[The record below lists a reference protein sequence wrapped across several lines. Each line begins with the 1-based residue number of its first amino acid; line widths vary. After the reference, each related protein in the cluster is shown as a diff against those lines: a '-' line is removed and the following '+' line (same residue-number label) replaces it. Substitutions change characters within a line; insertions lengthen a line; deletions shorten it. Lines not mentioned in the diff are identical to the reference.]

1 MKGKTELCQ
10 PAPLLRIVPWLVAGI
25 LVEDAFACNLG
36 AGPLAACVAAT
47 ILLWR
52 HPIGQSVGIGL
63 CVLLTGMLL
72 TARQRTALTFED
84 SQDMQTLE
92 AVATSEAVARAK
104 TVAIDLQLVHNGR
117 RVKAYLPKT
126 TESLSLLPGDGL
138 VVRTRIEPTDTLHLG
153 TFGYGRYL
161 LVNGFTGRC
170 LVRQGNW
177 HRQAVGSPAG
187 SHWDRL
193 RLRAL
198 RWRHHIVQR
207 YLAMEGSNPHP
218 EHTTSAVL
226 TAMTLG
232 EKSALTRDLRDVYAT
247 TGASHVLALSGLH
260 MGILFCLFTIL
271 VPPGRR
277 NLLTSLLTV
286 VLFWSFALLT
296 GLSTSVTRSAL
307 MLSAATVFSLRSGQR
322 STLNVLCLSALLMLV
337 VWPYALFDVSFQLS
351 FLSVF
356 AILMVVPVLDS
367 FWPRSFLQDHRGF
380 RLLWSLVAVS
390 LAAQAGTAPL
400 VAHYFGRLPVYFL
413 ITNLVV
419 IPCAYA
425 ILWLSLAYLFVPISL
440 LGRAL
445 LLVGSTMNSALTAI
459 AAWPCASL
467 SVHHPTAIT
476 TAMYYVI
483 IVTLYIAVV
492 RYRNIRVYI

>member
-1 MKGKTELCQ
+1 
-10 PAPLLRIVPWLVAGI
+10 
-25 LVEDAFACNLG
+25 
-36 AGPLAACVAAT
+36 
-47 ILLWR
+47 
-52 HPIGQSVGIGL
+52 
-63 CVLLTGMLL
+63 
-72 TARQRTALTFED
+72 
-84 SQDMQTLE
+84 
-92 AVATSEAVARAK
+92 
-104 TVAIDLQLVHNGR
+104 
-117 RVKAYLPKT
+117 
-126 TESLSLLPGDGL
+126 
-138 VVRTRIEPTDTLHLG
+138 
-153 TFGYGRYL
+153 
-161 LVNGFTGRC
+161 
-170 LVRQGNW
+170 
-177 HRQAVGSPAG
+177 
-187 SHWDRL
+187 
-193 RLRAL
+193 
-198 RWRHHIVQR
+198 
-207 YLAMEGSNPHP
+207 MEGSNPHP

-271 VPPGRR
+271 VPPGHR

-337 VWPYALFDVSFQLS
+337 VWPYALFDVAFQLS